1 MFREKFGE
9 RRDRWNVSRNH
20 LPVFF
25 NPRAEARDLAAPVS
39 RHVALE
45 RRRGGTRHRRPRGF
59 FHFHRSCAGRPS
71 TTRFQPRLER
81 PPTRCACPSFYFC
94 NRVSLCFAPKPR
106 SRTNPFSFSS
116 LNRLPSVFPPWS
128 IFSPRLF
135 LDFVR
140 SLYSFLSL
148 SSFSFRPLPSLEDY
162 MVEDGVK
169 SEFKILGTLRGFW
182 I

>member
-9 RRDRWNVSRNH
+9 FEIVSRNH

-25 NPRAEARDLAAPVS
+25 NPRAEARVRAGIASCCIREATRRHTPSSSSGLLPFPPV
-39 RHVALE
+39 LC
-45 RRRGGTRHRRPRGF
+45 
-59 FHFHRSCAGRPS
+59 RSSLDDPFPTPAS
-71 TTRFQPRLER
+71 NA
-81 PPTRCACPSFYFC
+81 PTRCDACPSFYFC
-94 NRVSLCFAPKPR
+94 NRVSLCFAPRPR

-116 LNRLPSVFPPWS
+116 LNRLRSVFPPWS

-140 SLYSFLSL
+140 IRLFSLSL

-162 MVEDGVK
+162 IVEAGIK
-169 SEFKILGTLRGFW
+169 SEFNFKIFLLL
-182 I
+182 